1 MIKPWIQSARLR
13 TLPLAIAG
21 ILLGSAISKLHGHAN
36 WQISSLALITAILL
50 QILSNFANDYGDFK
64 KGTDSIAGRTDR
76 MLTTGSISENAMK
89 IALFILSGI
98 VFLGGLFMIYLSFQ
112 YKLINQN
119 NIYFF
124 IGLGILSIVSAI
136 TYTIGKKAYAYL
148 GLGDIFVF
156 VFFGLA
162 PVLGISKLLG
172 CELNINFGLA
182 AIGMGMLSMAV
193 LNTNNYRDIES
204 DKLSNKITIAVRLG
218 IKWTLF
224 YHRILLI
231 LGFST
236 IFFSMLNYINE
247 IFKLSETNTS
257 LEIFMVF
264 GIFSPAAILLSSHF
278 TDLRRLEPGNREM
291 INPQLK
297 KLSLTILLL
306 ILIYCSFVWYLLNII
321 GLPKK

>member
-21 ILLGSAISKLHGHAN
+21 ILLGSAISKLDGHAN
-36 WQISSLALITAILL
+36 SQISTMALITAILL

-64 KGTDSIAGRTDR
+64 KGTDSLAGRTDR
-76 MLTTGSISENAMK
+76 MLTTGSISEAAMK
-89 IALFILSGI
+89 NALFILSGI
-98 VFLGGLFMIYLSFQ
+98 ALLCGLYMINLSYQF
-112 YKLINQN
+112 KLINQN

-124 IGLGILSIVSAI
+124 IGLGIVSIISAI

-156 VFFGLA
+156 IFFGLA

-182 AIGMGMLSMAV
+182 AVGMGLLSMAV

-218 IKWTLF
+218 KKWTLF

-236 IFFSMLNYINE
+236 IFFSMLNYLNQ
-247 IFKLSETNTS
+247 IFKLNESNTS
-257 LEIFMVF
+257 VEMFMVF

-278 TDLRRLEPGNREM
+278 TDLRRLEPGDREK

-306 ILIYCSFVWYLLNII
+306 VVIYSSLVWYLTDFI
-321 GLPKK
+321 GLPKN